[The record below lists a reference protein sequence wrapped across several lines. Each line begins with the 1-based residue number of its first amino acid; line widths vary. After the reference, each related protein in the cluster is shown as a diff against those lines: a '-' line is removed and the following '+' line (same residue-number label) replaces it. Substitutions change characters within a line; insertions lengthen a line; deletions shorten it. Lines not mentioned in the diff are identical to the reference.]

1 MSAAHSGMTLIVDD
15 TDMEGTVSEKIMNT
29 RENYEQQNLQQEG
42 AVTDEFTLERYAQFA
57 RHLPTGCVSVLD
69 VGCAD
74 GRGGV
79 RLKELRPTLSIR
91 GLDCVEARLNALPA
105 AYEGRIL
112 GLSTSIPLEDQ
123 SVDAIVAG
131 EFLEHLY
138 PADVDKTLCEFQR
151 VLKIGGRL
159 LMTTPHPTCY
169 LNRFGGRTVYG
180 TSHLTQHDPKVLRTR
195 LVMHGFNKVKIRG
208 SGKATR
214 KFGERF
220 PFFGVY
226 GSFLIWGDKI

>member
-1 MSAAHSGMTLIVDD
+1 MKGRTGMSTNIDA
-15 TDMEGTVSEKIMNT
+15 IMNV

-42 AVTDEFTLERYAQFA
+42 AVTDEFTVERYTQFA
-57 RHLPTGCVSVLD
+57 RHLPTSCTSVLD
-69 VGCAD
+69 VGCSD
-74 GRGGV
+74 GRGGA
-79 RLKELRPTLSIR
+79 RLKELHPALSIR
-91 GLDCVEARLNALPA
+91 GLDCVESRLQALPV

-123 SVDAIVAG
+123 SLDAVVAG

-138 PADVDKTLCEFQR
+138 PSDVDKTLCEFQR

-180 TSHLTQHDPKVLRTR
+180 PSHLTQHHPQVLATR
-195 LVMHGFNKVKIRG
+195 LAMHGFNRIKLLG

-214 KFGERF
+214 KLGERF

-226 GSFLIWGDKI
+226 GSYLIKGDKI

>member
-1 MSAAHSGMTLIVDD
+1 MSAS
-15 TDMEGTVSEKIMNT
+15 
-29 RENYEQQNLQQEG
+29 RENYEQQNLQQQG
-42 AVTDEFTLERYAQFA
+42 ATIDEFTLERYAQFE
-57 RHLPTGCVSVLD
+57 RHLPTNCTTVLD

-74 GRGGV
+74 GRGGT
-79 RLKELRPTLSIR
+79 RLKELRSCLSIR
-91 GLDCVEARLNALPA
+91 GLDCVEERLAALPA
-105 AYEGRIL
+105 AYDARIL
-112 GLSTSIPLEDQ
+112 GLSSSIPLEDQ
-123 SVDAIVAG
+123 SLDAIVAG

-180 TSHLTQHDPKVLRTR
+180 TSHLTQHHPKLLAAR
-195 LVMHGFNKVKIRG
+195 LLMHGFNNVTLRG

-214 KFGERF
+214 RFGERF

-226 GSFLIWGDKI
+226 GSYLIWADKI